1 MSNPI
6 KSSLFSGFIKLVV
19 SGVFSK
25 VISIA
30 ITWRIAF
37 LLIDEIKT
45 DQYFFISSL
54 VLLFAGLI
62 NNLDTIYVMPQTN
75 KFITSPE
82 HSKERNRFLL
92 NFLKIYIAFGLLIIL
107 LLISIKHLFYQ
118 EYYPTITFFE
128 IATGGLLMLL
138 IVVFN
143 YFNTICYYS
152 RQFNMTAIFIVVIQA
167 ITFVALFFSKQNI
180 EIGVI
185 LLFQCFSYAVS
196 ILFVYQ
202 FQHHE
207 LSFLKEFF
215 TEKWIVPK
223 KQLIDVIKLQGGFF
237 SAFIQ
242 NYIVVILL
250 TSAGLGFISA
260 YNYSNQLVSIPGQF
274 FLSYFSI
281 IVGVKLNNHHIHR
294 FKSNNDDNLD
304 LNKILRSLIVFS
316 TVLTTAVSIFFY
328 VNGSRLLNILFASS
342 GVSQSTLFYA
352 SEFLTIIILYLPA
365 AVINVLF
372 SRVLHIAHN
381 VTQVSIVQIL
391 FNLLLVLL
399 SVVFSYFWGYIG
411 IAYGITIGYNFF
423 VFLVLPSY
431 IQFKYPT
438 IRVSKITILGALY
451 FLFSIV
457 FFNNLISVIVVEN
470 AILKILIDAIFILIY
485 LIATLFVVKKY
496 LSLNIF
502 EWITSFVSKN

>member
-6 KSSLFSGFIKLVV
+6 NSSLFSGFIKLVV

-45 DQYFFISSL
+45 DKYFFISSL

-62 NNLDTIYVMPQTN
+62 NNLDTIYVMPETT
-75 KFITSPE
+75 KFISGTE
-82 HSKERNRFLL
+82 YSKERNKFLL

-118 EYYPTITFFE
+118 DYYPAITFFE

-138 IVVFN
+138 MVVFN

-152 RQFNMTAIFIVVIQA
+152 RQFNLTAIFIVVIQV
-167 ITFVALFFSKQNI
+167 ITFLTLFFSSQKI
-180 EIGVI
+180 EIATI

-196 ILFVYQ
+196 ILFVYR

-215 TEKWIVPK
+215 TEKWVVPK
-223 KQLIDVIKLQGGFF
+223 KQFFDVVKLQAGFF

-281 IVGVKLNNHHIHR
+281 IIGVKLNNHHIDR
-294 FKSNNDDNLD
+294 FKSNNAESLE

-328 VNGSRLLNILFASS
+328 VNGSSMLNILFGSS
-342 GVSQSTLFYA
+342 GVNESTLFYA
-352 SEFLTIIILYLPA
+352 GEFLSIIILYLPA

-411 IAYGITIGYNFF
+411 IAYSITIGYNFF

-431 IQFKYPT
+431 IQSKYPT
-438 IRVSKITILGALY
+438 IKVSKITIIGALY
-451 FLFSIV
+451 FLFSLV
-457 FFNNLISVIVVEN
+457 FFSNLISLKFIEN
-470 AILKILIDAIFILIY
+470 SILKLFIDALLIFIY
-485 LIATLFVVKKY
+485 LITSLFLVKKY
-496 LSLNIF
+496 LSINIF
-502 EWITSFVSKN
+502 EWLTSFVSKK